1 MVDPLTQNSI
11 VTPRQSRDLKRKS
24 AATLPSHGSG
34 VAVMSFHG
42 GALQIQVT
50 LSIPI
55 EIRAKDVEVDLLTRR
70 EANLTVAQNR
80 VLDLIMTGLE
90 NTEIANELHVTTRTA
105 KFHVSNVLGKMG
117 CANRTELVRAM
128 ATRQGEKECGNGS

>member
-1 MVDPLTQNSI
+1 
-11 VTPRQSRDLKRKS
+11 
-24 AATLPSHGSG
+24 
-34 VAVMSFHG
+34 MSFHG